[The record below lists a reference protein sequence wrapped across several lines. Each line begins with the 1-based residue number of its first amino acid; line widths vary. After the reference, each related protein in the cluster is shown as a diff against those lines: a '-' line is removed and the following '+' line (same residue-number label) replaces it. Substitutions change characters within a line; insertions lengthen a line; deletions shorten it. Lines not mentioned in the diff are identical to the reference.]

1 MVLMQNVVMDGSVE
15 TLPVDTKQ
23 AVNSWFPGY
32 YWSLL
37 ICTKCDTPLH
47 LGWKFTPVSA
57 DAYVSFFAL
66 IVDYAGDRTQQ
77 QTSVFVEVAE
87 ELRIGV
93 QAPSWM
99 VALLATHLSISN
111 PTKF

>member
-15 TLPVDTKQ
+15 TLPVDAKQ
-23 AVNSWFPGY
+23 AVDSWFPGY
-32 YWSLL
+32 YWSPL

-57 DAYVSFFAL
+57 DAQVSFFAL
-66 IVDYAGDRTQQ
+66 IVDYAGDRKQQ
-77 QTSVFVEVAE
+77 QNSVFVDVAE